1 MAFNLSGLTTYVD
14 QTSQI
19 DLITKALLKPQTVNN
34 LTVKAG
40 LVSGTVNLNI
50 LDANVDIKD
59 AACGFGS
66 GAVGTN
72 STIFTQLP
80 IVVGA
85 KMLKETL
92 CPDSLYDYWLSSQL
106 SPNAI
111 HETVPFEQAIADFK
125 VRSINQYVES
135 TLWAGDGAS
144 LDGLKFQT
152 SVAEGAVDGTAF
164 GSTAW
169 TASTAVANMWGL
181 IDLIPTAVK
190 QEDDLVAYMS
200 YASFSK
206 LTQGLIATGNSILL
220 QYPNINNVAGT
231 AESSFIFPG
240 TNIKVFAA
248 PGLTDPSGDS
258 AVIIGPKKYLFM
270 GTGIVDN
277 QDQFRFYYDPS
288 QDQVNF
294 MAKFKLGT
302 AAYAS
307 QFVSTVA

>member
-1 MAFNLSGLTTYVD
+1 MSFNLSGLTTYVD
-14 QTSQI
+14 QTSQT

-50 LDANVDIKD
+50 LDAVADVKD
-59 AACGFGS
+59 AACGFGA
-66 GAVGTN
+66 GAVGNN

-85 KMLKETL
+85 KMMKETL

-106 SPNAI
+106 SANAM
-111 HETVPFEQAIADFK
+111 HESVPFEQAIAELK
-125 VRSINQYVES
+125 IKEINKYVES
-135 TLWAGDGAS
+135 TLWAGDGAD
-144 LDGLKFQT
+144 LDGLLFQT
-152 SVAEGAVDGTAF
+152 SVAEGAVDATAF
-164 GSTAW
+164 ATAW
-169 TASTAVANMWGL
+169 TASTAVDNMWGV
-181 IDLIPTAVK
+181 IDLIPTALK
-190 QEDDLVAYMS
+190 QEDDIVAFVS
-200 YASFSK
+200 YATYSK
-206 LTQGLIATGNSILL
+206 LTQGLQAVGNSILL
-220 QYPNINNVAGT
+220 QYPNINNVTGA

-240 TNIKVFAA
+240 TNVKVFAA
-248 PGLTDPSGDS
+248 PGLVDPTGES
-258 AVIIGPKKYLFM
+258 AVIVGPKKYIFM

-277 QDQFRFYYDPS
+277 QDQFKFYYDPS

-294 MAKFKLGT
+294 MSKFKLGT

>member
-1 MAFNLSGLTTYVD
+1 MSYNLSGLSTYVD
-14 QTSQI
+14 QTSQT

-50 LDANVDIKD
+50 LDGVADIKD
-59 AACGFGS
+59 AACGFGA
-66 GAVGTN
+66 GQVGNN

-85 KMLKETL
+85 KMMKETL
-92 CPDSLYDYWLSSQL
+92 CPDVLYPTWISSQL

-111 HETVPFEQAIADFK
+111 HETVPFEQFIADFK
-125 VRSINQYVES
+125 IKEINQYVEN

-144 LDGLKFQT
+144 LDGLLFQT
-152 SVAEGAVDGTAF
+152 SVAEGAADATAY
-164 GSTAW
+164 STAW
-169 TASTAVANMWGL
+169 TAADAVENMWAV
-181 IDLIPTAVK
+181 IDLIPTALK
-190 QEDDLVAYMS
+190 QEDDLTAFVS
-200 YASFSK
+200 YATYSK
-206 LTQGLIATGNSILL
+206 LVQGLQKEGNSILL
-220 QYPNINNVAGT
+220 QYPNVNNVTGA

-240 TNIKVFAA
+240 TNVKVFAA
-248 PGLTDPSGDS
+248 PGLVDPTGDS
-258 AVIIGPKKYLFM
+258 AVIVGPRKYIFM
-270 GTGIVDN
+270 GTGIIDN
-277 QDQFRFYYDPS
+277 QDQFKMYYNPAD
-288 QDQVNF
+288 DQINF

>member
-1 MAFNLSGLTTYVD
+1 MSFNLSGLTTYVD
-14 QTSQI
+14 QTSQT

-50 LDANVDIKD
+50 LDAVADVKD
-59 AACGFGS
+59 AACGFGA
-66 GAVGTN
+66 GATGSN

-85 KMLKETL
+85 KMMKETL

-106 SPNAI
+106 SANAM
-111 HETVPFEQAIADFK
+111 HESVPFEQAIAELK
-125 VRSINQYVES
+125 IKEINKYVES
-135 TLWAGDGAS
+135 TLWAGDGAN
-144 LDGLKFQT
+144 LDGLLFQT
-152 SVAEGAVDGTAF
+152 SVAEGAVDASAF
-164 GSTAW
+164 STAW
-169 TASTAVANMWGL
+169 TAANAVANFWGV
-181 IDLIPTAVK
+181 IDLIPTALK
-190 QEDDLVAYMS
+190 QEDDIVAFVS
-200 YASFSK
+200 YATYSK

-220 QYPNINNVAGT
+220 QYPNVNNVTGA

-248 PGLTDPSGDS
+248 PGLVDPAGDS
-258 AVIIGPKKYLFM
+258 AVIVGPKKYIFM

-277 QDQFRFYYDPS
+277 QDQFKFYYDPS

-294 MAKFKLGT
+294 MSKFKLGT